1 MWDIADSRIPPAFLK
16 AWDTLGDRFFDRVIR
31 SLGKVD
37 FRTRFEF
44 NHARFAL
51 GMPSYAE
58 STREFK
64 RFSLR
69 GAEGE
74 EYLERVTCPVF
85 VTGAADWAYFPA
97 EQNAVKVYDVLERL
111 HPGQSKLWVAK
122 GVGSGGLQAKVAAI
136 SAVHDKTFEW
146 LDQVLLVDRV
156 SSKAKS
162 RENT

>member
-51 GMPSYAE
+51 GLSSYAE

-64 RFSLR
+64 KFSLR
-69 GAEGE
+69 EADGQ
-74 EYLERVTCPVF
+74 EYLDRVTCPVF

-111 HPGQSKLWVAK
+111 HPGQGKLWVAK
-122 GVGSGGLQAKVAAI
+122 GIGSGGLQAKVAAI
-136 SAVHDKTFEW
+136 SVVHDKTFEW
-146 LDQVLLVDRV
+146 LDQVLHIDRV
-156 SSKAKS
+156 LLKS
-162 RENT
+162 M